1 MTIDRRIFIAAGAV
15 LAVLVLAVG
24 GFLLGRSTTGDDAP
38 NAVAT
43 VNGVTIGTDPSRA
56 GALAAADNYV
66 ATAVDEILASPD
78 EYEKFVREAFQ
89 AQSVS
94 EALEAARGL
103 REELPN
109 TVAAFADG
117 MHTTTWPAARKLVS
131 YGNGRAQVLT
141 WTGST
146 NWGGK
151 NPPKQ
156 SWALN
161 RTTLVWEREGWRI
174 QKMQADPADAPAPAT
189 VRVQGTG
196 DTNETFEIL
205 DDMTAPIYGV
215 G

>member
-1 MTIDRRIFIAAGAV
+1 MTIDRRIFVVVGAV
-15 LAVLVLAVG
+15 LAALVLAVG

-66 ATAVDEILASPD
+66 ATAVDQILGRPD
-78 EYEKFVREAFQ
+78 DYERFVREAYQ

-94 EALEAARGL
+94 EALQGAREL
-103 REELPN
+103 RDQLPN

-131 YGNGRAQVLT
+131 FGNGRAEVLS

-146 NWGGK
+146 NWGGT

-161 RTTLVWEREGWRI
+161 RTTLVWEREAWRI
-174 QKMQADPADAPAPAT
+174 QKMEADPADAPAPAS

-196 DTNETFEIL
+196 DTNKTFEIL